1 MIKLYNDDCLKV
13 VEKLVDEGIQV
24 DSIVTDP
31 PYHLT
36 SIVERYGKEGSAP
49 AKDKDGAFQRQS
61 KGFMGKEWDG
71 GDIAF
76 RKETWELFMKV
87 LKPGGHLLAFSGSRT
102 YHRMAVAIEDAGFD
116 IRDQIMWLYGS
127 GFPKSLNLGK
137 SVDKKLGNERIKTGQ
152 TKIHGIKGMPQS
164 EERTAIGA
172 GSFGQEVEEEIT
184 VGTSEWEGWGTAL
197 KPAHEPIVLARK
209 PLSENSIVAN
219 VLKHRTGGIHIDACR
234 IEYADE
240 NDRSGWHKT
249 GGGGKG
255 YQDTDTFKIRE
266 ITPEEIQE
274 RTKDGRFPA
283 NVMHDGSE
291 EVRKIFPK
299 TGSKGKAKHPDT
311 NPDFRDAGKQS
322 KEKIGI
328 DKLSYGQTE
337 NIKRKVRKA
346 GSELGQSSGWN
357 KHNNKDTEMITYNDD
372 GSAARYFYCP
382 KVSRTERDK
391 GLSGKKEKNSHP
403 TVKPVELMKYL
414 CRLVTPKGG
423 TVLDIFMGSGSTG
436 MAAKDEG
443 FDFIGIEKDKEYF
456 QIAEQR
462 IKVTA
467 PLSEFME

>member
-1 MIKLYNDDCLKV
+1 MLVNGDCLEEV
-13 VEKLVDEGIQV
+13 QKLVDKGIQV

-36 SIVERYGKEGSAP
+36 SIVERFGKEGSAP

-61 KGFMGKEWDG
+61 VGFMGKEWDG

-127 GFPKSLNLGK
+127 GFPKSLHLGK
-137 SVDKKLGNERIKTGQ
+137 SIDKKLGNKRVKTGQ

-164 EERTAIGA
+164 EGRTAIGA

-234 IEYADE
+234 IEYANE

-255 YQDTDTFKIRE
+255 YMDTNTFKIRE
-266 ITPEEIQE
+266 ISPEEIQE
-274 RTKDGRFPA
+274 RTKNGRFPA
-283 NVMHDGSE
+283 NVMHNGLE
-291 EVRKIFPK
+291 E
-299 TGSKGKAKHPDT
+299 D
-311 NPDFRDAGKQS
+311 
-322 KEKIGI
+322 
-328 DKLSYGQTE
+328 
-337 NIKRKVRKA
+337 
-346 GSELGQSSGWN
+346 W
-357 KHNNKDTEMITYNDD
+357 
-372 GSAARYFYCP
+372 ARYFYCP
-382 KVSRTERDK
+382 KTSKAEKNK
-391 GLSGKKEKNSHP
+391 GLENLPIKKTSSMSGRRDSHDMEGYSIDNDVTGRFVTEKQNVHP
-403 TVKPVELMKYL
+403 TVKPVKLMKYL

-423 TVLDIFMGSGSTG
+423 TVLDPFMGSGSTG
-436 MAAKDEG
+436 IAAKDEG
-443 FDFIGIEKDKEYF
+443 FEFIGIEKEKEYF
-456 QIAEQR
+456 EIAERR
-462 IKVTA
+462 ISVA
-467 PLSEFME
+467 SPLEEFMK